1 MKTSLYLAGEFIDT
15 KEKLD
20 VMNPY
25 NQETIAQCS
34 LAQTEHLNT
43 AIERA
48 LEVQDK
54 LEKMPVFE
62 RATVLKYIGDSILL
76 YKRRFTELIALESGK
91 PLKYAAV
98 EVERAADTF
107 LIAAEECKRLP
118 KEYLS
123 LDWTPAGKN
132 KEGVV
137 KYFPLGIVAAISPFN
152 FPLNLVAHKL
162 APAIAAGCPVILKPS
177 SQTPLTALML
187 AGIIDQ
193 TILTKGA
200 LSVLPCHRTVGDL
213 LVTDDRIA
221 LLSFTGSPE
230 IGWALKAKSGRKKAI
245 MELGGNAGVYIHNDA
260 DVDFALQRCVVG
272 GFAFSGQVCIHAQRI
287 YVHKDIAETFI
298 AKYKTAVEQ
307 LKFGDPM
314 DKYTDV
320 SVMIDEK
327 NAMRVENWINE
338 GIEQGA
344 QLLTGGKREKTY
356 VAPTL
361 LTNTK
366 NGQKVHDEEV
376 FGPVV
381 CIEPVNDED
390 EGIARLNATRFGLQ
404 AGIFTNNHSLIQNA
418 FNNVKVGGVMV
429 NDVPTFRVDHMPY
442 GGIKDSGMGR
452 EGVAYTIKEYMEPRL
467 LVY

>member
-1 MKTSLYLAGEFIDT
+1 
-15 KEKLD
+15 
-20 VMNPY
+20 
-25 NQETIAQCS
+25 
-34 LAQTEHLNT
+34 
-43 AIERA
+43 
-48 LEVQDK
+48 
-54 LEKMPVFE
+54 
-62 RATVLKYIGDSILL
+62 
-76 YKRRFTELIALESGK
+76 
-91 PLKYAAV
+91 
-98 EVERAADTF
+98 
-107 LIAAEECKRLP
+107 
-118 KEYLS
+118 
-123 LDWTPAGKN
+123 
-132 KEGVV
+132 
-137 KYFPLGIVAAISPFN
+137 
-152 FPLNLVAHKL
+152 
-162 APAIAAGCPVILKPS
+162 
-177 SQTPLTALML
+177 
-187 AGIIDQ
+187 
-193 TILTKGA
+193 
-200 LSVLPCHRTVGDL
+200 
-213 LVTDDRIA
+213 
-221 LLSFTGSPE
+221 
-230 IGWALKAKSGRKKAI
+230 
-245 MELGGNAGVYIHNDA
+245 
-260 DVDFALQRCVVG
+260 
-272 GFAFSGQVCIHAQRI
+272 
-287 YVHKDIAETFI
+287 VHKDIAETFI